1 MGVVRD
7 GRDLIG
13 CCSVG
18 VAFLCGRGLRRAGPP
33 AVSLWAWSF
42 VGGVVCEG
50 VVSVGVV
57 CGERG
62 QHGLPRA
69 WPVVGVSRC
78 GRDPAVGGAGV
89 ASEQGGQ
96 SLRAAPAAPPSPC
109 FNGSTCPPRPLAG
122 SHGVTCARPPHA
134 PPGSVSLRARG
145 RAMRSAWSVRAAW
158 AGRGGASG
166 NESRRGA
173 AQHGA
178 EGSA

>member
-42 VGGVVCEG
+42 VGAWSARASSRWAWS
-50 VVSVGVV
+50 VVSVGSTV
-57 CGERG
+57 CRG
-62 QHGLPRA
+62 RGPWWA
-69 WPVVGVSRC
+69 G
-78 GRDPAVGGAGV
+78 PAVGGAGV